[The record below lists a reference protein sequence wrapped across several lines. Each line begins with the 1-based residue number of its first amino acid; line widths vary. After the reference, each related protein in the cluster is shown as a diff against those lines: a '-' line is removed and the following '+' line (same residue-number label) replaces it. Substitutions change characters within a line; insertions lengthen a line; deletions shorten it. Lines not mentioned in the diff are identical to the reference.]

1 MAFILEKIAWSTY
14 AIVYPGSLQEPST
27 DLYFPLERKDMGYL
41 ITLSEAA
48 RRNLSWWVS
57 NLATANGKPLKQNVP
72 DVVIF
77 SESSL
82 GWGAFSYGVKTN
94 DSWPLADH

>member
-1 MAFILEKIAWSTY
+1 
-14 AIVYPGSLQEPST
+14 
-27 DLYFPLERKDMGYL
+27 MGYL

-82 GWGAFSYGVKTN
+82 GCGAFSYGVKTN
-94 DSWPLADH
+94 GLWPLADR